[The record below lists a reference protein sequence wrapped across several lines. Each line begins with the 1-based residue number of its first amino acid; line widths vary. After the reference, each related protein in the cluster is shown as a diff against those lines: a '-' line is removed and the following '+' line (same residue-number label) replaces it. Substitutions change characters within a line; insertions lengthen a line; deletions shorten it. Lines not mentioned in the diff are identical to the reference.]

1 MALGNKARPRSGG
14 PARVVFLL
22 EDLLYGGTQRQALEL
37 ARRLD
42 KSRFAVEL
50 WVLRRG
56 DDLLPVAKEYGL
68 PVTYLSRAGWVDPKS
83 LLRLGR
89 RLWTNPPDILMLL
102 TVIPNIWGRLL
113 GRLARVPVI
122 VGNCRGGAAPWR
134 QHERVLWPFA
144 HHILCN
150 SQILKDFLVSR
161 YGLPPARLTVVPNG
175 VDTDFFK
182 PGNNGRPE
190 GPQVVLSVARLVP
203 DKDHDTLLAAF
214 SRLAGQH
221 PGAELWLVGNGPRR
235 ESLEKQARDLG
246 LAGQVKFL
254 PATHDI
260 RKLYHQ
266 ADIFVL
272 SSVAEALPNVILEAM
287 AAGLPVVATRVG
299 GLPEAVVP
307 EDTGFLVNPR
317 DVAGLTA
324 SLARL
329 LDDPETGRSLG
340 RRGRERVLAQF
351 SFEAMVSRHQD
362 VWARLLQE
370 KNQIAHPRHG

>member
-1 MALGNKARPRSGG
+1 MALGNKARASSGG

-83 LLRLGR
+83 LLQLGR
-89 RLWTNPPDILMLL
+89 RLWTDPPDILMLL

-134 QHERVLWPFA
+134 QHERVLWPLA

-161 YGLPPARLTVVPNG
+161 YGLPPARLSVVPNG

-182 PGNNGRPE
+182 PGNNGRPK

-203 DKDHDTLLAAF
+203 DKDHVTLLAAF

-221 PGAELWLVGNGPRR
+221 PEAELWLVGNGPRR
-235 ESLEKQARDLG
+235 EVLKQQARDLSI
-246 LAGQVKFL
+246 AGQVKFL
-254 PATHDI
+254 PATNDI
-260 RKLYHQ
+260 RQLYHQ

-272 SSVAEALPNVILEAM
+272 SSVNEALPNVILEAM

-299 GLPEAVVP
+299 GAPRGGGAGGH
-307 EDTGFLVNPR
+307 GFPDKPKGYCRSHRIPGSPPTMTRKPGGALA
-317 DVAGLTA
+317 AGAGSGSWPSFLRGHGEPPPG
-324 SLARL
+324 RL
-329 LDDPETGRSLG
+329 GP
-340 RRGRERVLAQF
+340 
-351 SFEAMVSRHQD
+351 
-362 VWARLLQE
+362 
-370 KNQIAHPRHG
+370 PP